1 MVDPGQVILKVN
13 NMVTVADSDTEKR
26 VLIALLVV
34 EEDQDIMEEQVDVD
48 MLAEED
54 LAMLIHLSFRI

>member
-13 NMVTVADSDTEKR
+13 NMVTVADSDTEER

-34 EEDQDIMEEQVDVD
+34 EEDQDIMEEQVDVG

-54 LAMLIHLSFRI
+54 PAMLIHLSFRI

>member
-13 NMVTVADSDTEKR
+13 NMVTVVDSDTEER
-26 VLIALLVV
+26 VLIALLAV
-34 EEDQDIMEEQVDVD
+34 EEDQDIMEEQVDVG

>member
-13 NMVTVADSDTEKR
+13 NMVTVADSDTEER

-34 EEDQDIMEEQVDVD
+34 EEDQDIMEEQVDVG

>member
-13 NMVTVADSDTEKR
+13 NMVTVVDSDTEER
-26 VLIALLVV
+26 VLIALLAV
-34 EEDQDIMEEQVDVD
+34 EEDQDFMEEQVDVG